1 MNTLNVYIGAVMVIQ
16 LPMKPVLIPTNI
28 VSSNPADIEMYS
40 IQHYVI
46 KIVGDLD
53 RSVVNFIRV
62 LRFPPPIKLIATI

>member
-16 LPMKPVLIPTNI
+16 LPMKPVLITTNI

-53 RSVVNFIRV
+53 RSVVDFIRV